1 MCISTS
7 SSSFNNL
14 FPTTNDVG
22 TCVHTSTSSFDNL
35 FQSSKQ
41 FLKYFTS
48 EDAGESINQAT
59 LHFVQYFE
67 YDANSN
73 EGYWSYDHLVFQLE
87 VRIDILKFLYP
98 TPEQDETQILV
109 EHSCSH
115 DRQRQDGLNVKTMN
129 IGYGG
134 I

>member
-1 MCISTS
+1 MHIRGVAHRSIICFNRRS
-7 SSSFNNL
+7 SSYNIF
-14 FPTTNDVG
+14 
-22 TCVHTSTSSFDNL
+22 TCWRIN
-35 FQSSKQ
+35 QSS
-41 FLKYFTS
+41 
-48 EDAGESINQAT
+48 NP
-59 LHFVQYFE
+59 FVQYFE